1 MTRSLLLIT
10 TLLAGSLFSTVTGEE
25 ETVIYLAASEGE
37 EIASRE
43 GQKIT
48 VHGISNQS
56 AKSASGTNYVNFEDT
71 TFHLVTFSSDL
82 GQFEDGEPHE
92 IYNEKR
98 IAIEGVISI
107 YKGNPQIKLTSPSQ
121 VRILAEDEV
130 FPPIQAK
137 PASTAKADPKE
148 MKKAPL
154 TPQKPVA
161 EEAKPKPPVDSK
173 KYFK

>member
-1 MTRSLLLIT
+1 MTRSLFLIM
-10 TLLAGSLFSTVTGEE
+10 TLLAGSLSSTVKGEE
-25 ETVIYLAASEGE
+25 AVIYLSASEGE
-37 EIASRE
+37 KIASRE

-48 VHGISNQS
+48 VHGISSQS
-56 AKSASGTNYVNFEDT
+56 AKSASGTNYVNFEDSK
-71 TFHLVTFSSDL
+71 FHLVTFASDL

-107 YKGNPQIKLTSPSQ
+107 YKGNPQIKLTSASQ

-130 FPPIQAK
+130 FPPIKAK

-148 MKKAPL
+148 MKKGPL
-154 TPQKPVA
+154 PPQKPV
-161 EEAKPKPPVDSK
+161 EEKAKPKPPVDSK